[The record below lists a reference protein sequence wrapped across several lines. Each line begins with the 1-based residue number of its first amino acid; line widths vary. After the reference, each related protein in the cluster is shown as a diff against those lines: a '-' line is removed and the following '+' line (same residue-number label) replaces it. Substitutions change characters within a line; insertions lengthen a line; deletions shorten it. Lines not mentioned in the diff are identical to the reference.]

1 MRSFVWPNK
10 FPEPKKGVK
19 TREKLGEEKV
29 VVMGGG
35 GYEMVVHEEKIFS
48 GQSPF
53 APRWAAV
60 KAFTAGESSRH

>member
-1 MRSFVWPNK
+1 MHSFVWPNK

-19 TREKLGEEKV
+19 TGEKLGEEKV

-48 GQSPF
+48 GQCPF
-53 APRWAAV
+53 APCWVAV